1 MVSSILDLKI
11 QPNHYEKSPLVT
23 IKDVPVIANKIE
35 MSSRPEGRLCF
46 TCEMFTTYQ
55 ILN

>member
-1 MVSSILDLKI
+1 MIPAI
-11 QPNHYEKSPLVT
+11 RAIGERIIEEKSPLVT

-46 TCEMFTTYQ
+46 EEYLTD
-55 ILN
+55 LK